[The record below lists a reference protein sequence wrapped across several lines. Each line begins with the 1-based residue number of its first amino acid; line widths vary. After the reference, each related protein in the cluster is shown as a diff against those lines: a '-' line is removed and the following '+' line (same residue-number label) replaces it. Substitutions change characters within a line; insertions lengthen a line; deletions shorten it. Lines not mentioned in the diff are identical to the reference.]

1 MLTFESARPASLG
14 QCRELLFK
22 ALASS
27 FLFAYIGFILA
38 VLLAD
43 VGWLRKTNEL
53 TGKTYFW
60 GVVTDRAVQE
70 QVWVALRLSLVTSS
84 ITTALAML
92 VAIPAAY
99 SLSRYTFRGAALI
112 DTMIDL
118 PIVLPPLIAGLS
130 LLAFFGTTSVGQAVD
145 DFLARSLAPPYNG
158 IVHTRVG
165 IVIAQFFIA
174 SAFATRALKA
184 IFDQINPRFEGVA
197 RSLGCTPWQAF
208 WKITLPLAKN
218 GLVAGGIMTWARAVG
233 EFAPIMMLAGTMQ
246 ENRVLPVAAFIN
258 MNEGQVEVAI
268 AFTLLMVL
276 IGAVTLVAFKKLG
289 GQGYIW

>member
-1 MLTFESARPASLG
+1 MPTHRAARPAGLG
-14 QCRELLFK
+14 QRRELLFK

-27 FLFAYIGFILA
+27 FLFAYVGFILA

-43 VGWLRKTNEL
+43 VWWLGGTNEL
-53 TGKTYFW
+53 TGETYFHA
-60 GVVTDRAVQE
+60 VLTDRAVYE
-70 QVWVALRLSLVTSS
+70 EVWAALRLSLVTSL
-84 ITTALAML
+84 ITTALAMV

-130 LLAFFGTTSVGQAVD
+130 LLAFFGTTSVGRAVD
-145 DFLARSLAPPYNG
+145 EFLGRYLAPPYNG

-165 IVIAQFFIA
+165 IVVAQFFIG

-208 WKITLPLAKN
+208 WKITLPLARN
-218 GLVAGGIMTWARAVG
+218 GLVAGGIMTWARALG

-246 ENRVLPVAAFIN
+246 ENRVLPVAAFMN
-258 MNEGQVEVAI
+258 MNEGRVEVAI

-289 GQGYIW
+289 GQGYLW